1 MATLLRRINDDYPLQ
16 VKNGLFENVGFRQIL
31 LPCGGGSRCLRTS
44 LATDC
49 FLLSPEWPFLIGRFW
64 RILLKKSFWG
74 GERNFLG
81 LLMRLMRG
89 DVRDHVAS
97 QKNDHGASYRR
108 CEASQS

>member
-64 RILLKKSFWG
+64 RIVLKKSFRG
-74 GERNFLG
+74 YEQKLLG
-81 LLMRLMRG
+81 PLMGFASG
-89 DVRDHVAS
+89 DARDHIVS
-97 QKNDHGASYRR
+97 
-108 CEASQS
+108 